1 MYGDA
6 MPTNV
11 IIRDLPDEHV
21 AILKRR
27 AAEAGQSMQTYLS
40 RALIELA
47 SKPTM
52 AELTRRVQERKAR
65 GGVAEFTTSEAAE
78 WAAEGRL

>member
-1 MYGDA
+1 M
-6 MPTNV
+6 
-11 IIRDLPDEHV
+11 
-21 AILKRR
+21 LK
-27 AAEAGQSMQTYLS
+27 AGMT
-40 RALIELA
+40 LA

-65 GGVAEFTTSEAAE
+65 GGVAKFTTSEAAE